1 MKNILVLWSLFF
13 LMVSFAQAQQD
24 NRSKE
29 ERIKAVKIAFI
40 TEQLQL
46 TAEESQRFWPVY
58 NEMQNELKAIKKEG
72 KSNGRPN
79 LEVMSDQELSDW
91 LDKQLILEENKFA
104 VKRKYIQ
111 KFKTV
116 ISVRKVVKLIGV
128 EKRFKKE
135 LLRRMRERR
144 ARRNKR

>member
-24 NRSKE
+24 HRSKE

-40 TEQLQL
+40 TEELQL